1 MVFPR
6 IRPSTLALGYIYIID
21 LKQARVNEILLCS
34 EIKENDSQKF
44 VLITPFLRVIDH
56 LTKGLKLEKLN

>member
-6 IRPSTLALGYIYIID
+6 IRPSALALGYIYIID

-34 EIKENDSQKF
+34 EIKENDPQKIRSNYP
-44 VLITPFLRVIDH
+44 VP
-56 LTKGLKLEKLN
+56 